1 MFDGEAFG
9 AEIVGLVKGY
19 LERELGA
26 FSTRLGA
33 IERRIEM
40 LVERKHLDLKEGR
53 ELVKNELAPVYA
65 DMKAL
70 AEKIPDFGKM
80 VDVAVA
86 KKLDDERGHL
96 EEYVRSVV
104 AEIPPPEPVKADLDA
119 RFDELSKAL
128 KDEINAWP
136 KPQDGKSVTPEDVRP
151 MVAELVEKAVSAIP
165 VPKDGKDADMKVV
178 LAEIEKI
185 GVNVLHKCME
195 VVESIPAP
203 KDGTSVTVEDVRP
216 LIEEQVRRAI
226 AAIPVPKDGTSVTI
240 DDVAPMI
247 VGEIQKRFD
256 AWPKPQDGKDGIGVM
271 DALIDRDN
279 CLVLTLSNGSTKN
292 LGRIV
297 GRDGKDGAPG
307 APGADGVGFDDLTFE
322 YDGERTITLKFVKG
336 EQVKDFSVK
345 VPMMIYRGIFSES
358 KEYEAGDC
366 VTWGGSVWVA
376 QRKTTAKP
384 ETNDDWK
391 LAVKRGKDGGVKE
404 IVKLVEPKKTDEGK
418 GK

>member
-33 IERRIEM
+33 IERRIET
-40 LVERKHLDLKEGR
+40 LVERKHLDLSEGM

-128 KDEINAWP
+128 KDEINAWR
-136 KPQDGKSVTPEDVRP
+136 KQQDGKSVTPEDVRP
-151 MVAELVEKAVSAIP
+151 MVAELVEKAVS
-165 VPKDGKDADMKVV
+165 
-178 LAEIEKI
+178 
-185 GVNVLHKCME
+185 
-195 VVESIPAP
+195 
-203 KDGTSVTVEDVRP
+203 
-216 LIEEQVRRAI
+216 
-226 AAIPVPKDGTSVTI
+226 AIPVPKDGTSVTI

-297 GRDGKDGAPG
+297 GRDGKDG

-404 IVKLVEPKKTDEGK
+404 IVKLVEPKKKDEEK
-418 GK
+418 GL